1 MNANSIMYELAVNT
15 GIRQQID
22 AIVRAANA
30 DAALLEGARMEK
42 NQIRNVLNVAEES
55 RSLAVVANFIRYQLG
70 RSQTGPAWRHNGFG
84 MQVIEQI
91 ESPTGIVHRQA
102 EQVLKALRD
111 QYADLPE
118 NVADQVRYELMRHY
132 LGYLNRA
139 FVYGNSKLKN
149 AWENLRQAA
158 QAQEA

>member
-1 MNANSIMYELAVNT
+1 MSAIPYELTLQAN
-15 GIRQQID
+15 IRRQMD

-30 DAALLEGARMEK
+30 DAARLKESGMDK

-55 RSLAVVANFIRYQLG
+55 HSLAVVTNFIRYQLG

-118 NVADQVRYELMRHY
+118 NVADRVRYELMRHY

-139 FVYGNSKLKN
+139 FVYGKETKQ
-149 AWENLRQAA
+149 WDDLRQARG
-158 QAQEA
+158 EA